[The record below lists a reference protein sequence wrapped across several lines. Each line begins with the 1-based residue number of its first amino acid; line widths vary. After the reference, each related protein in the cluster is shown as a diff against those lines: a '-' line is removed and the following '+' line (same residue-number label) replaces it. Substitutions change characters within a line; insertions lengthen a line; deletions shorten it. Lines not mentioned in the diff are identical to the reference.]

1 CSEAENFGSV
11 TTSLKP
17 QATAKRKKNK
27 SKNQR
32 RFTFNL
38 YHSLLS
44 EMQITVNKLQKPT
57 KGRSFALCSCSE
69 HHAKLG
75 RVGATGGEDLPAAG
89 LEVFGNGAVS
99 GESDIVGGSGDRPE
113 FKDCDVGGSRHL
125 NGAVHAR
132 SLDGFRSRVGLG
144 FGFGVF
150 AFPP

>member
-1 CSEAENFGSV
+1 MYHTKLTIFK
-11 TTSLKP
+11 LKASNSQKLQQP
-17 QATAKRKKNK
+17 HESKHIPAKP
-27 SKNQR
+27 S
-32 RFTFNL
+32 TE
-38 YHSLLS
+38 LLS
-44 EMQITVNKLQKPT
+44 EMQITVNKLQKLT

-75 RVGATGGEDLPAAG
+75 RIGATGGEDLPAAG

-144 FGFGVF
+144 FGSSHFQSLYCRVLC
-150 AFPP
+150 